1 MYLSYDEMLLILEM
15 LSASEINKFCKVNK
29 DFNRFCK
36 DKRGYISKIILKND
50 YKFKYFPREF
60 NYPPI
65 LRFLKFIN
73 YNENRNINNALLHA
87 IQLAP
92 RNSKLQIIKF
102 LIKNGANNISQAL
115 RLTYDDEII
124 NYLEKKIKKF
134 NQTGGNYFN
143 DYEDLKKRIYYAKN
157 KKPFTSEMISNAMIK
172 YKELYDNV
180 TDSSDYIYLKDL
192 IKKVLKNEN
201 KREIIEEIKI
211 IDKEINKL
219 LDFAFMQEDFEKF
232 DF

>member
-15 LSASEINKFCKVNK
+15 LSASEINKFCKINK

-36 DKRGYISKIILKND
+36 DDKNKGYISKIILKND

-73 YNENRNINNALLHA
+73 YNENNRNINNTLLQA
-87 IQLAP
+87 IELAP

-102 LIKNGANNISQAL
+102 LIKNGANNINQAL
-115 RLTYDDEII
+115 NLTYDDEII

-143 DYEDLKKRIYYAKN
+143 DYDNLKKRIYYAKN
-157 KKPFTSEMISNAMIK
+157 KKPFTSEMISDAMVK

-180 TDSSDYIYLKDL
+180 
-192 IKKVLKNEN
+192 
-201 KREIIEEIKI
+201 
-211 IDKEINKL
+211 IDI
-219 LDFAFMQEDFEKF
+219 
-232 DF
+232 